1 MVRAVRPTKF
11 GGRGQRPIRAPD
23 RPLRLEGLE
32 QPLEGRSE
40 SLTEPRYRVVDVD
53 HRTTDLVRELPV
65 EREAEMPR
73 AQAVR
78 TVPGLLEEQEVLL
91 DEASESE
98 ERIGHV
104 QPNQLPRH
112 PHPKTVRDTLE
123 SVRGMGAQPIGGQCE
138 KLTACRFRPGLHV
151 VDQVSTFAAEPPA
164 LPDLLLPTIV
174 ENEPVAKVERS
185 DPHRELPGSIAKGE
199 GHRRHA
205 PIERRGQDLSSAAA
219 AFHRRARRTRCR
231 RAGDRLERRG
241 AGRSSAW

>member
-11 GGRGQRPIRAPD
+11 GGRGQCPIRSPD

-32 QPLEGRSE
+32 EPLEGRSE
-40 SLTEPRYRVVDVD
+40 PLIEPRYRFVDVA
-53 HRTTDLVRELPV
+53 HRAADFVREVPMK
-65 EREAEMPR
+65 REAEMPR

-78 TVPGLLEEQEVLL
+78 TVLGLLEEQEVLL

-112 PHPKTVRDTLE
+112 PHPKTFGDALE
-123 SVRGMGAQPIGGQCE
+123 SVRGMGAQPIGGKCE
-138 KLTACRFRPGLHV
+138 KLTARRFRRGLHV
-151 VDQVSTFAAEPPA
+151 VDQVSTFAAEPTA
-164 LPDLLLPTIV
+164 LPDLFLPTIV
-174 ENEPVAKVERS
+174 ENEPVAEVERS
-185 DPHRELPGSIAKGE
+185 DPHRELPGSVEKGK

-219 AFHRRARRTRCR
+219 ASRRRVRRTRCR

>member
-11 GGRGQRPIRAPD
+11 GGRGQRPIRSPD

-32 QPLEGRSE
+32 EPLEGRSE
-40 SLTEPRYRVVDVD
+40 PLIEPRDRVVDVA
-53 HRTTDLVRELPV
+53 HRAADLVRELPMK
-65 EREAEMPR
+65 REAEMPC

-78 TVPGLLEEQEVLL
+78 TVPGLLEEQQVLL
-91 DEASESE
+91 HEASESE

-123 SVRGMGAQPIGGQCE
+123 SVRGTSAQPIGGKCE
-138 KLTACRFRPGLHV
+138 KLTARRFRPGLHV
-151 VDQVSTFAAEPPA
+151 VNQVSTFAAEPPA
-164 LPDLLLPTIV
+164 LPDLLLPSIV

-185 DPHRELPGSIAKGE
+185 DPDRELPGSVEKGE
-199 GHRRHA
+199 RHRRHGA
-205 PIERRGQDLSSAAA
+205 IERRGQDLSSAGAA
-219 AFHRRARRTRCR
+219 SRRRVRRTRCR